1 MTYFFLA
8 LIYLERKNILG
19 NIIYYYIVSIIS
31 SSYSSSRNILDD
43 ITKAKIVH
51 MILNKNT
58 EEALQNLSKLYNVT
72 VPKIVVGTIKGKRKT
87 VYAVY
92 VQKESRI
99 YVINSDIFYNPFVI
113 LHEFYHHIRTRA
125 GVHRGSEKHANM
137 YAQSFVD
144 SYKRLIEQM
153 RDKKN

>member
-1 MTYFFLA
+1 M
-8 LIYLERKNILG
+8 
-19 NIIYYYIVSIIS
+19 S
-31 SSYSSSRNILDD
+31 SSYSSSRNLPDD

-51 MILNKNT
+51 MILNRKT
-58 EEALQNLSKLYNVT
+58 EEALQNLSEFYNVT
-72 VPKIVVGTIKGKRKT
+72 VPRIVVGTIKGKRRT

-92 VQKESRI
+92 VQKESKI
-99 YVINSDIFYNPFVI
+99 HVINSDIFYNPFIV

-144 SYKRLIEQM
+144 SYKRLVEQM
-153 RDKKN
+153 RDKKK

>member
-1 MTYFFLA
+1 M
-8 LIYLERKNILG
+8 
-19 NIIYYYIVSIIS
+19 S
-31 SSYSSSRNILDD
+31 SSYSSSSSHNLPDD

-51 MILNKNT
+51 MILNRKT
-58 EEALQNLSKLYNVT
+58 EEALQNLSEFYNVT
-72 VPKIVVGTIKGKRKT
+72 VPRIVVGTIKGKRRT

-99 YVINSDIFYNPFVI
+99 HVINSDIFYNPFIV

-144 SYKRLIEQM
+144 SYKRLVEQM
-153 RDKKN
+153 RDKKKVKESSKSINGC